1 MYDIKDHFKRAEI
14 VHSRIERGI
23 CRACG
28 KEPAMKGKQL
38 CKRCNARKERL
49 KAWLKKVKEHK
60 GE

>member
-28 KEPAMKGKQL
+28 KEPAMKGEAALQEVQ
-38 CKRCNARKERL
+38 CTERTSQGM
-49 KAWLKKVKEHK
+49 AEESE
-60 GE
+60 GA